1 MGYPSMLHDLAS
13 HYYFKYGGV
22 LPKLVEVASGK
33 IPELGRIP
41 IDFPIAMAITPL
53 RHVTT
58 TPALGIHVWD
68 RDQDRGTEK
77 EGHGQR
83 DQGQEDR
90 DRGTRD
96 RRTWTEGPGTGGQG
110 QGDSDRGKDRDRW
123 TRNGTE

>member
-33 IPELGRIP
+33 IRELGRIP

-90 DRGTRD
+90 DRGT
-96 RRTWTEGPGTGGQG
+96 GGQG
-110 QGDSDRGKDRDRW
+110 QGDQGQEDMDRGTRDR
-123 TRNGTE
+123 GTGTGGQ